1 MFQTTQNEDY
11 LNLCIE
17 RVKKD
22 ITLTWV
28 EQFLDITEER
38 CDTNLKLQLNDIGC
52 NLGQFWKGLKT
63 RNSQIDYTGFDIEE
77 IYLEN
82 ARKIF
87 PEKKEFFLLLDVTK
101 EKPDLADITVVS
113 ATLEHFDDFAGIL
126 SNLLQTT
133 SKMFILRSF
142 MGDRSEKAIFVKDQ
156 SGYYY
161 INQYSFRE
169 ILELFDK
176 HGYKTTVVRDRYTDS
191 MPKYIGKGIVRT
203 QYIIVG
209 EKI

>member
-1 MFQTTQNEDY
+1 
-11 LNLCIE
+11 
-17 RVKKD
+17 
-22 ITLTWV
+22 
-28 EQFLDITEER
+28 
-38 CDTNLKLQLNDIGC
+38 
-52 NLGQFWKGLKT
+52 
-63 RNSQIDYTGFDIEE
+63 
-77 IYLEN
+77 
-82 ARKIF
+82 
-87 PEKKEFFLLLDVTK
+87 
-101 EKPDLADITVVS
+101 
-113 ATLEHFDDFAGIL
+113 
-126 SNLLQTT
+126 
-133 SKMFILRSF
+133 

>member
-28 EQFLDITEER
+28 EQFLDIIEER

-101 EKPDLADITVVS
+101 EKPDPRDC
-113 ATLEHFDDFAGIL
+113 
-126 SNLLQTT
+126 
-133 SKMFILRSF
+133 
-142 MGDRSEKAIFVKDQ
+142 
-156 SGYYY
+156 
-161 INQYSFRE
+161 
-169 ILELFDK
+169 ELM
-176 HGYKTTVVRDRYTDS
+176 S
-191 MPKYIGKGIVRT
+191 
-203 QYIIVG
+203 
-209 EKI
+209 

>member
-28 EQFLDITEER
+28 EQFLDIIEER